1 MKSFILAMLLGVG
14 LATVGAV
21 ALARALLPDSTWQ
34 QSTSVATE
42 VPRQSQRGPAQPADS
57 AEALPRFSQAEA
69 VEVVAAR
76 LGSSPRAD
84 RLRQSLRTGA
94 QVEYHSPGH
103 WTVRLNGASW
113 TAHGIGTRYAEPD
126 NDAARLV
133 EQQAMGPFGE

>member
-1 MKSFILAMLLGVG
+1 MKRFILAMLLGVG

-34 QSTSVATE
+34 QSTGVAVE
-42 VPRQSQRGPAQPADS
+42 QVRQSQRGSAQPADS
-57 AEALPRFSQAEA
+57 AEAPRFSQAEA
-69 VEVVAAR
+69 IEVVAAR
-76 LGSSPRAD
+76 LGSSPKAD
-84 RLRQSLRTGA
+84 RLRQSLRSGA

-113 TAHGIGTRYAEPD
+113 TAHGFGTRYAEPD

-133 EQQAMGPFGE
+133 EQQATGPFGE